1 MNKKIRYL
9 AYLGLLLLG
18 CKGSHKITDVAKE
31 EDSSQIV
38 GELIYSSDILVTS
51 INEMKNVTVYQQDIQ
66 ELDVF
71 KDVIEVGSK
80 IRSDKREILGV
91 EVRERDKSKIYLKN
105 GEIVETSY
113 PPISTLVSG
122 DLNTVIKFG
131 PDVPEYYSV
140 SSIQF
145 YNKGKKQRQYDSID
159 MFKRCAL
166 SENGYLATEQGEYGK
181 RFGVLFF
188 YSPKGEIIWSK
199 TGENGKYV
207 SVLAVSDNGD
217 YVAMTERDFKDNKHE
232 ILKVFDETG
241 SQIFKRTT
249 RHVNLLGFS
258 VNSNYLL
265 VSEGDTISLINV
277 KERNVVFRD
286 DDFLYT
292 YIPSSYY
299 ILEKQRLILSGRLS
313 DNHHTPENSYHVSI
327 ELFSLDNGI
336 KLKTI
341 ELPGIHS
348 FIENGCGFTDSNANT
363 IDFQTDQDK
372 FQLIIDQNEEI

>member
-51 INEMKNVTVYQQDIQ
+51 INEMKNITVYQQDIQ

-217 YVAMTERDFKDNKHE
+217 YVAMTERDFKDDNYE
-232 ILKVFDETG
+232 FLKVFNKSGNKVLFKQTG
-241 SQIFKRTT
+241 G
-249 RHVNLLGFS
+249 VNILGFS
-258 VNSNYLL
+258 ESSEYLL
-265 VSEGDTISLINV
+265 ASGGGRLILFNLHE
-277 KERNVVFRD
+277 KKAVFESSN
-286 DDFLYT
+286 FLYRD
-292 YIPSSYY
+292 IPQCYY
-299 ILEKQRLILSGRLS
+299 ILEKQNLIITGKLFNKYS
-313 DNHHTPENSYHVSI
+313 TPNNTYNISI
-327 ELFSLDNGI
+327 DFYSLDTGE
-336 KLKTI
+336 KLKSI

-348 FIENGCGFTDSNANT
+348 FIGKGGGFLYNSENK
-363 IDFQTDQDK
+363 IEFQTDQDN
-372 FQLIIDQNEEI
+372 FQLIIN

>member
-51 INEMKNVTVYQQDIQ
+51 INEMKNITVYQQDIQ

-217 YVAMTERDFKDNKHE
+217 YVAMTERDFKDDNYE
-232 ILKVFDETG
+232 FLKVFNKSGNKVLFKQTG
-241 SQIFKRTT
+241 G
-249 RHVNLLGFS
+249 VNILGFS
-258 VNSNYLL
+258 ESSEYLL
-265 VSEGDTISLINV
+265 ASGGGRLILFNLHE
-277 KERNVVFRD
+277 KKAVFESSN
-286 DDFLYT
+286 FLYRD
-292 YIPSSYY
+292 IPQCYY
-299 ILEKQRLILSGRLS
+299 ILEKQNLIITGKLFNKYS
-313 DNHHTPENSYHVSI
+313 TPNNTYNISI
-327 ELFSLDNGI
+327 DFYSLDTGE
-336 KLKTI
+336 KLKSI

-348 FIENGCGFTDSNANT
+348 FIGKGGGFLYNSENKVE
-363 IDFQTDQDK
+363 FQTDQVN
-372 FQLIIDQNEEI
+372 FQLIIN